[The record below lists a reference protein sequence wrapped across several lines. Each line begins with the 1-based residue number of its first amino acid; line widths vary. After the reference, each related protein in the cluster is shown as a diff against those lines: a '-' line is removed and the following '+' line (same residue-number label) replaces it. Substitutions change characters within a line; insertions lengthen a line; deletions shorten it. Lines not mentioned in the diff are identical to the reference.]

1 MYISKCNVD
10 GSRNGSGGGGE
21 DDGTRS
27 SGEIKEVRRAEEDV
41 RRGGSGKSTLG
52 GSMNMTSDDDLGV
65 KVDAVFVLV
74 FSSSEDPGDND
85 FVFLFS
91 ALPYVRGTAAVRVD
105 FRMSILLL
113 SLETVRSGSLF
124 SLFFLGSLYCC

>member
-1 MYISKCNVD
+1 
-10 GSRNGSGGGGE
+10 
-21 DDGTRS
+21 
-27 SGEIKEVRRAEEDV
+27 
-41 RRGGSGKSTLG
+41 
-52 GSMNMTSDDDLGV
+52 MNMTSDDDLGV
-65 KVDAVFVLV
+65 DVDAVFVLV

-85 FVFLFS
+85 FVFLLGF
-91 ALPYVRGTAAVRVD
+91 LLYVRGTAAVRVD